1 VPKSLQSKDKSGGTT
16 EYYLIYRFIAFIMD
30 ALHQPLSE
38 ILSMDIN
45 EAGMLIK
52 QYNYLHRDTSKKSK
66 KPANSLPKIDYDAN
80 KKSQD

>member
-1 VPKSLQSKDKSGGTT
+1 
-16 EYYLIYRFIAFIMD
+16 MD

-45 EAGMLIK
+45 EAGQLIK
-52 QYNYLHRDTSKKSK
+52 QYNHLHKDTSKKKTAGRSM
-66 KPANSLPKIDYDAN
+66 PPIVDSP

>member
-1 VPKSLQSKDKSGGTT
+1 MPKSLQAKTDDGGNND
-16 EYYLIYRFIAFIMD
+16 YYLIYRFIAFIMD

-45 EAGMLIK
+45 EAGQLIK
-52 QYNYLHRDTSKKSK
+52 QYNYLHKDTSKKK
-66 KPANSLPKIDYDAN
+66 KASRSMPPIVDSP